1 VSKLILFSIVLV
13 SVAVPIRLSTRRSA
27 KRALRYTQWII
38 LAFILLWAYLC
49 IAWYPRL
56 VPLD

>member
-13 SVAVPIRLSTRRSA
+13 SVVVPIWFSTRRSA
-27 KRALRYTQWII
+27 KRALRYTQWLI
-38 LAFILLWAYLC
+38 LVFIFLWGYLC